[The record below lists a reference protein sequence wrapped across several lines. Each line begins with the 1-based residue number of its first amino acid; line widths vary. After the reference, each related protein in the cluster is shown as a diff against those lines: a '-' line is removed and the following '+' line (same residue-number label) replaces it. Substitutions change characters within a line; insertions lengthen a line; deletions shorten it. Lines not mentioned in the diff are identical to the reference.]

1 MDLTQ
6 RGFAGLVAAPG
17 GLAPAATLYGAN
29 KKPKMVR
36 WLFRLSSAASDWL
49 LRRRERDA
57 IRVLMKS
64 NNITMLAFKDRAS
77 PQIFM
82 AAAPSDPAAFTFY
95 ARNMSEVEEDL
106 DPDSLTLE
114 RIFHSPD
121 ATKD

>member
-1 MDLTQ
+1 MFSWIT
-6 RGFAGLVAAPG
+6 AAWRQ
-17 GLAPAATLYGAN
+17 AD
-29 KKPKMVR
+29 
-36 WLFRLSSAASDWL
+36 DWF
-49 LRRRERDA
+49 LRRRERRA
-57 IRVLMKS
+57 ISVLMKS
-64 NNITMLAFKDRAS
+64 SNITMLAFKDRAS

>member
-1 MDLTQ
+1 MLFWI
-6 RGFAGLVAAPG
+6 RAAWSH
-17 GLAPAATLYGAN
+17 ARR
-29 KKPKMVR
+29 K
-36 WLFRLSSAASDWL
+36 F
-49 LRRRERDA
+49 LRRRESRA
-57 IRVLMKS
+57 IRVLLKS

-82 AAAPSDPAAFTFY
+82 TAAPSDPGAFTFY